1 MDSTARVC
9 RSLYNSTKDFAI
21 CISSSCCVEY
31 VYKLPAVDTGK
42 EVQRKQ
48 GNSCTDFTEVSLR
61 VICKNKNWQST
72 ILPDF
77 LREEKKMKKSLV
89 LAMAMALGVTASAYA
104 ANPFSDVPAGHWAYD
119 SINKLAAAGVIEGYG
134 DSTFGGDK
142 LMTRYEMAQIVA
154 KAMAKGANVDKLAAE
169 FADELDNLGVRV
181 ANLEKKAD
189 NVKITGNIRYNYA
202 DYDEDGY
209 ATGLRSRIWVK
220 GQINDDW
227 SYTGM
232 LENVQNLKDNA
243 GNEDTKFQRAYVD
256 GKIGGVAVEAGR
268 LQLTLVGGN
277 LYDTRADGVVA
288 SYGKDVKVTGFY
300 AKPTNQ
306 GKALFGTSE
315 WKDEVEFDNVY
326 GVKVDAKLGV
336 VAATAGYTVFQ
347 DGAFNEYYKVGDKFA
362 LLRSLDMDDNKIWNA
377 GVAFDV
383 AKDLNLT
390 ADYMRATDYDEG
402 FDRDGYVV
410 GLSYAG
416 AKAAKE
422 GSFGVYGKY
431 YDQGRAT
438 VVAHTMNGAYGNHG
452 FKGYMVGTNYTF
464 AKNIVGAVEYYD
476 LEDKLDNSDMKTLWS
491 QLVFTF

>member
-1 MDSTARVC
+1 
-9 RSLYNSTKDFAI
+9 
-21 CISSSCCVEY
+21 
-31 VYKLPAVDTGK
+31 
-42 EVQRKQ
+42 
-48 GNSCTDFTEVSLR
+48 
-61 VICKNKNWQST
+61 
-72 ILPDF
+72 
-77 LREEKKMKKSLV
+77 MKKSLV

-189 NVKITGNIRYNYA
+189 NVKITGQIRYNYA

-209 ATGLRSRIWVK
+209 KTGLRSRIWVK

-227 SYTGM
+227 TYTGM
-232 LENVQNLKDNA
+232 LQNVQNLKNNA
-243 GNEDTKFQRAYVD
+243 GDEKTDFQRAYVD
-256 GKIGGVAVEAGR
+256 GKIGGLAVEAGR
-268 LQLTLVGGN
+268 LPLNLVDGN
-277 LYDTRADGVVA
+277 LYDTRADGIVA

-306 GKALFGTSE
+306 VKVAQVYPKLMQTE
-315 WKDEVEFDNVY
+315 LEYDNVY
-326 GVKVDAKLGV
+326 GAKVDAKIGV

-347 DGAFNEYYKVGDKFA
+347 DATSSAHAYNAAKDDYSGAVIGSA
-362 LLRSLDMDDNKIWNA
+362 SLDDNKIWNV
-377 GVAFDV
+377 GVAFDL
-383 AKDLNLT
+383 AKNLNLS
-390 ADYMRATDYDEG
+390 ANYMKASEEYVTKDD
-402 FDRDGYVV
+402 DAIVV

-422 GSFGVYGKY
+422 GSFGIYANY
-431 YDQGRAT
+431 YDQARST
-438 VVAHTMNGAYGNHG
+438 VVAHTMNGEYGTHG
-452 FKGYMVGTNYTF
+452 FKGYMVGANYTF

>member
-1 MDSTARVC
+1 
-9 RSLYNSTKDFAI
+9 
-21 CISSSCCVEY
+21 
-31 VYKLPAVDTGK
+31 
-42 EVQRKQ
+42 
-48 GNSCTDFTEVSLR
+48 
-61 VICKNKNWQST
+61 
-72 ILPDF
+72 
-77 LREEKKMKKSLV
+77 MKKSLV

-189 NVKITGNIRYNYA
+189 NVKITGNIRYSYA
-202 DYDEDGY
+202 EKDGDID
-209 ATGLRSRIWVK
+209 GFSNKLRSRIWVK
-220 GQINDDW
+220 GQVNDDW

-232 LENVQNLKDNA
+232 LENNQDFTNNA
-243 GNEDTKFQRAYVD
+243 GDEDTKFQRAYVD

-268 LQLTLVGGN
+268 LPLNLVAGN
-277 LYDTRADGVVA
+277 LYDTRADGIVA

-306 GKALFGTSE
+306 GKVLADTP
-315 WKDEVEFDNVY
+315 KIDKIEVEYDNVY
-326 GVKVDAKLGV
+326 GAKVDAKFGV
-336 VAATAGYTVFQ
+336 VTATAGYTVFQ
-347 DGAFNEYYKVGDKFA
+347 DAALNGYEYVNDKA
-362 LLRSLDMDDNKIWNA
+362 ELVESVDLDDNKIWNV

-383 AKDLNLT
+383 AKNLNLS
-390 ADYMRATDYDEG
+390 ANYMKSSEKYVTDD
-402 FDRDGYVV
+402 DDAIVV

-416 AKAAKE
+416 AKAAKA
-422 GSFGVYGKY
+422 GSFGIYANY
-431 YDQGRAT
+431 YDQARST
-438 VVAHTMNGAYGNHG
+438 VVAHTMNGEYGTHG
-452 FKGYMVGTNYTF
+452 FKGYMVGANYTF

-476 LEDKLDNSDMKTLWS
+476 LEDKWDSNDLKTLWS